1 MRYALLTHPT
11 RLTSI
16 AGASRR
22 GSETALVITNAGIAP
37 PAENGA
43 EIVLPHLRGGCVTVG
58 NVVHTL
64 FRLTAPAR
72 RTLTSQA

>member
-1 MRYALLTHPT
+1 MEDTMR
-11 RLTSI
+11 TSN
-16 AGASRR
+16 
-22 GSETALVITNAGIAP
+22 ETALVITNAGIAP
-37 PAENGA
+37 LAENAA

-64 FRLTAPAR
+64 FRLTAPPR